1 MDNTRKEI
9 PLLIR
14 PAASEDISDIA
25 YLEEITFPIPWSLE
39 SIRHDVEEI
48 ELATVIVAEWNGS
61 FAGYMDVWQIAGE
74 GQLNNIAVAPEYRG
88 RGIGRKMMDYMIRWL
103 TQDDNEE
110 FSLEVRESNAP
121 AIHLY
126 EKLGF
131 EVIGRREKYY
141 IDNGEDALL
150 MRKILK

>member
-39 SIRHDVEEI
+39 SIRHDVEE
-48 ELATVIVAEWNGS
+48 NGS

>member
-39 SIRHDVEEI
+39 SIRHDVEEN

-88 RGIGRKMMDYMIRWL
+88 RGIGRKMIMKNSVWKFGNPTHRRFTFMRSWVLRSSDAGRSTISI
-103 TQDDNEE
+103 T
-110 FSLEVRESNAP
+110 
-121 AIHLY
+121 
-126 EKLGF
+126 EKTHC
-131 EVIGRREKYY
+131 
-141 IDNGEDALL
+141 
-150 MRKILK
+150 

>member
-39 SIRHDVEEI
+39 SIRHDVEEN

-103 TQDDNEE
+103 T
-110 FSLEVRESNAP
+110 
-121 AIHLY
+121 
-126 EKLGF
+126 
-131 EVIGRREKYY
+131 
-141 IDNGEDALL
+141 
-150 MRKILK
+150 